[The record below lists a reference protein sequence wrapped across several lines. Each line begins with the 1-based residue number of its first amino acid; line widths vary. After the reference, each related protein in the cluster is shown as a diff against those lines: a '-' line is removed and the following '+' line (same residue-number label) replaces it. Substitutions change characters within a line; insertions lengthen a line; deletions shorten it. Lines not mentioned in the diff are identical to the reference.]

1 VKVVPKLEIVEPVDE
16 FTVEEAVI
24 VGMVGMVGSTADIND
39 VA

>member
-1 VKVVPKLEIVEPVDE
+1 MVVTKLEIVEPVDE

-24 VGMVGMVGSTADIND
+24 VSMVGNTADIDD

>member
-24 VGMVGMVGSTADIND
+24 VGMVGSTADIND